1 MTTNKEIILWNLLF
15 ALLYL
20 LSSLFI
26 FLISGDPPETLFS
39 VLIIGLLF
47 NCTLTVLLLWR
58 RAKAENPI
66 FQLNK
71 KSGGEKKHEEGSID
85 EGVAD
90 IEPADSNDFAGDVY

>member
-1 MTTNKEIILWNLLF
+1 MTTNKKIILWNLLF

-20 LSSLFI
+20 LSSLLI

-39 VLIIGLLF
+39 ILLIGLLF
-47 NCTLTVLLLWR
+47 NCILTVLLLWK
-58 RAKAENPI
+58 RAKAESPI

-71 KSGGEKKHEEGSID
+71 KSGGEKKHEEGNTD

-90 IEPADSNDFAGDVY
+90 IELTDSNDFAGDVY